1 MLTFTFRLSD
11 NNNNHTRSC
20 ADIGDTVNRAAN
32 DPSVLKITEKAPTR
46 PFSWLKVPT
55 IAFTFKDTTLN
66 GYVDVKLGCQCNERS
81 IA

>member
-32 DPSVLKITEKAPTR
+32 DPSVLKIQKIIDP
-46 PFSWLKVPT
+46 V
-55 IAFTFKDTTLN
+55 
-66 GYVDVKLGCQCNERS
+66 
-81 IA
+81 